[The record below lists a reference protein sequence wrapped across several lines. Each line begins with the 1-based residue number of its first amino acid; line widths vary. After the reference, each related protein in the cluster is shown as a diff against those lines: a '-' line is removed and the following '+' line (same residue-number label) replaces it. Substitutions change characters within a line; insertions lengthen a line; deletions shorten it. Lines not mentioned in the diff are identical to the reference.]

1 MNHSRSTSNKLW
13 SKSYGFS
20 KQSKTMCKCG
30 RGASQQFECVAYSK
44 NNVEWNDFKQF
55 AMWNGLSRRN
65 KFPDKMKNSTCFQ
78 KIKFCIA
85 FAKYR
90 DLFHITSTNIGTK
103 GPFFKTTCC
112 SLRMKHH
119 KLCDV
124 LGQLSTIS
132 FRAPKSNTQAP
143 REGWGPC
150 AAPGPKRVQGAMDSK
165 VQTWNGQ
172 KLCTKLLLL

>member
-1 MNHSRSTSNKLW
+1 
-13 SKSYGFS
+13 
-20 KQSKTMCKCG
+20 
-30 RGASQQFECVAYSK
+30 
-44 NNVEWNDFKQF
+44 
-55 AMWNGLSRRN
+55 
-65 KFPDKMKNSTCFQ
+65 MKNSTCFQ

-143 REGWGPC
+143 REGVRTVRRTGTQKS
-150 AAPGPKRVQGAMDSK
+150 PGGHGQQSSNLKWAKIMYK
-165 VQTWNGQ
+165 VIIVITLFIQF
-172 KLCTKLLLL
+172 CTN